1 MRIILIFI
9 ALLLL
14 LFSAYNYPIFF
25 GSNPVKHIYK
35 EGTFEHS
42 NESRVDT
49 ILKTYISYEIYEIN
63 LRELKTLL
71 EEDPWIKNAQI
82 ILSPPDMITTKIS
95 EFKPLFLW
103 NNSFYIDDMGSSI
116 PVNNYYVQ
124 DILKISAT
132 KDDKTSMYNLY
143 LSVREI
149 FTSIDI
155 DIIELS
161 KDDEMLI
168 ILTSEYRF
176 FVRYSD
182 YDLKLKEFISVYDQ
196 FLLTQKSRKIRKNID
211 LRYPTG
217 FAVQ

>member
-1 MRIILIFI
+1 LLI
-9 ALLLL
+9 
-14 LFSAYNYPIFF
+14 SAYNYPIFF
-25 GSNPVKHIYK
+25 GSNPVKHIHK

-49 ILKTYISYEIYEIN
+49 ILKTYISHEIYEIN

-82 ILSPPDMITTKIS
+82 ILSPPDMVTTKIS

>member
-1 MRIILIFI
+1 MRIILIFL
-9 ALLLL
+9 ALLILL
-14 LFSAYNYPIFF
+14 LGTYNYPVFF

-35 EGTFEHS
+35 EGTFDHS

-49 ILKTYISYEIYEIN
+49 ILKTYISHEIYEIN
-63 LRELKTLL
+63 LRELKNLL

-82 ILSPPDMITTKIS
+82 ILSPPDMINARIS
-95 EFKPLFLW
+95 EFEPLFLW
-103 NNSFYIDDMGSSI
+103 NNSLYIDDTGSSI
-116 PVNNYYVQ
+116 PVNNYYVK
-124 DILKISAT
+124 DILKISST
-132 KDDKTSMYNLY
+132 KDDQISMYNLY
-143 LSVREI
+143 LSIQEI

-155 DIIELS
+155 TIIELS

-176 FVRYSD
+176 FVRYSN
-182 YDLKLKEFISVYDQ
+182 YDFKLKEFISVYDQ

>member
-1 MRIILIFI
+1 
-9 ALLLL
+9 
-14 LFSAYNYPIFF
+14 
-25 GSNPVKHIYK
+25 
-35 EGTFEHS
+35 
-42 NESRVDT
+42 
-49 ILKTYISYEIYEIN
+49 
-63 LRELKTLL
+63 
-71 EEDPWIKNAQI
+71 
-82 ILSPPDMITTKIS
+82 
-95 EFKPLFLW
+95 
-103 NNSFYIDDMGSSI
+103 MGSSI
-116 PVNNYYVQ
+116 PVNNYYVK

-132 KDDKTSMYNLY
+132 KDDQTSMYNLY

-168 ILTSEYRF
+168 ILTPEYRF

>member
-1 MRIILIFI
+1 M
-9 ALLLL
+9 
-14 LFSAYNYPIFF
+14 
-25 GSNPVKHIYK
+25 
-35 EGTFEHS
+35 
-42 NESRVDT
+42 DT
-49 ILKTYISYEIYEIN
+49 ILKTYISHEIYEIN

-82 ILSPPDMITTKIS
+82 ILSPPDMVTTKIS

-132 KDDKTSMYNLY
+132 KDDKTKMYKLY
-143 LSVREI
+143 LSIREI

-182 YDLKLKEFISVYDQ
+182 YYLKLKEFISVYDQ